1 MDSLKT
7 TRDQNGVP
15 KNLRVGIRYF
25 TNMVR
30 MQSVV
35 VLRNRQNFKSDLRD
49 IKLRT
54 KCTKRFGTGF
64 FIVPFG
70 RVIVPIMIQKE
81 TFIMPVMHIIFIF
94 SLIRH
99 YFVESV
105 SQEGRLRENDNR
117 VESYV
122 SLGCP

>member
-1 MDSLKT
+1 
-7 TRDQNGVP
+7 
-15 KNLRVGIRYF
+15 
-25 TNMVR
+25 MVL
-30 MQSVV
+30 S
-35 VLRNRQNFKSDLRD
+35 NWQNFKNDLRD

-54 KCTKRFGTGF
+54 KRTKRFGTVF

-70 RVIVPIMIQKE
+70 KEIVPLMIQKE
-81 TFIMPVMHIIFIF
+81 TFIMPVMHITFIF

-105 SQEGRLRENDNR
+105 SQEGRLRKNDNR